1 MKLNRNEFKKYLKE
15 QEDFKLALNYDEE
28 KIEIYPYQAQV
39 SADHVEKIYIGLYK
53 NMDEDEIFES
63 VLDDLQDAEF
73 EVEEEK

>member
-39 SADHVEKIYIGLYK
+39 SADHVEEIYIDLYK

-63 VLDDLQDAEF
+63 VLNDLQDAEF

>member
-15 QEDFKLALNYDEE
+15 QEDFKLALNYNEE

-39 SADHVEKIYIGLYK
+39 SADHVEEIYINLYK